1 MADHLGEYLFIFQAV
16 LIDMEE
22 GVVNETLNGPLRDIF
37 DCKQLITDVS
47 GCGNNWY
54 ISLYFY
60 PVKQQFIQ
68 TVFENCYYS
77 FLGQPVI

>member
-1 MADHLGEYLFIFQAV
+1 MFLSQAV

-22 GVVNETLNGPLRDIF
+22 GVVNETLSGPLRDIF

-54 ISLYFY
+54 TNIYFF
-60 PVKQQFIQ
+60 VL
-68 TVFENCYYS
+68 VSCR
-77 FLGQPVI
+77 